1 MDKKLKYIRTFY
13 TIIFT
18 IIVLYI
24 VRNNFILPNHI
35 FKYKIFLS
43 MEQKIEN
50 LVLGILVF
58 FVSSISYFIVDDKF
72 NIKNLKN
79 YWALES
85 LRKFIWINE
94 VESVFKGEDTYQNK
108 KINKSISNFIA
119 LSLISLFT
127 IFYIKPEWTLFL
139 IYLFVIVIAVCVIY
153 FKNKSLYF
161 LEYISIEDI
170 GFKRKIL
177 SIIYE
182 LIVTIC
188 NIMFFVF
195 VIKQFTDVNF
205 SNLVLIYC
213 VSNVFGQ
220 ISLMQDGLVVSD
232 LLQIH
237 LLSKLI
243 EPRAAIIAI
252 LMYRMVSS
260 VIPWIISLIMILR
273 RIYDNYNTDQHKKQ
287 FAFNIL
293 SIFTLIVGIILC
305 LSVATPSILLRIKF
319 LRRFVK
325 KDVLVLARFITLT
338 SGGLLILLSQGIKKS
353 VKKSFYIA
361 ETVLLISVFSTLL
374 KGLDI
379 EESIITLILGI
390 VMYIMKDGFTE
401 KAIKFST
408 KYFANTI
415 IKLSSV
421 TVFFIFISNS
431 VRKVNFFSSHRKYSL
446 QYLIENKKF
455 ILLYVL
461 FVLILSYLAQYT
473 RTKKITFSKLTD
485 EDFSKIDKF
494 LDEYG
499 GNEFSHL
506 VYLNDKN
513 VYFDKTNTV
522 MIMYRPVQNSVI
534 VLGDPIGKKENF
546 VEAINDFI
554 IYCNEYHMNVCFY
567 EINGENLELYCDQG
581 FRFVKVGQDAT
592 LNLNEFS
599 LVGKKN
605 RTWRHVINNFDKGN
619 YEFKVEEATDN
630 LLSQMKVV
638 SDKWLGNKNEMGFS
652 LGFFDED
659 YLKRTKIACIY
670 KDNELLAFANL
681 QPFYDNKTLS
691 IDLMRY
697 DRSNEDGLMDF
708 IFIKLI
714 LWGQDNNFEKFYLGM
729 APLSKVGDKIYS
741 KKKEKILNIVY
752 NTQNKIYNFKG
763 LRNYKDKFKPDW
775 SNKYIAYTSD
785 FNLPY
790 ILINVVNSK
799 KK

>member
-1 MDKKLKYIRTFY
+1 M
-13 TIIFT
+13 
-18 IIVLYI
+18 
-24 VRNNFILPNHI
+24 PNHI

-58 FVSSISYFIVDDKF
+58 FVSSISYFVVDEKF

-94 VESVFKGEDTYQNK
+94 VESVFKGADTYQNK

-630 LLSQMKVV
+630 LLSQMKVFQINGLEIKM
-638 SDKWLGNKNEMGFS
+638 KWVL
-652 LGFFDED
+652 
-659 YLKRTKIACIY
+659 
-670 KDNELLAFANL
+670 
-681 QPFYDNKTLS
+681 
-691 IDLMRY
+691 
-697 DRSNEDGLMDF
+697 
-708 IFIKLI
+708 
-714 LWGQDNNFEKFYLGM
+714 
-729 APLSKVGDKIYS
+729 V
-741 KKKEKILNIVY
+741 
-752 NTQNKIYNFKG
+752 
-763 LRNYKDKFKPDW
+763 
-775 SNKYIAYTSD
+775 
-785 FNLPY
+785 
-790 ILINVVNSK
+790 
-799 KK
+799 